1 MPRQEKKLIRKRI
14 INAYL
19 SSVISISLVLLLTGI
34 AALLIVNAGSV
45 TRYLKEN
52 MRITVLLTDDATEEQ
67 ASGLAASL
75 TGQPYVRDAR
85 VITRAEG
92 TEELKAM
99 LGEDFLD
106 VFETSPV
113 PISLEL
119 ALQADYVQPDS
130 LALVNGRLEALP
142 LVDEVSSQQTLVE
155 ALTANL
161 ARITLVLGVFILLL
175 LFISFVLINN
185 TVRVSVF
192 ARRFTIHTMKLV
204 GATRRFIRAPFV
216 RAAVLQ
222 GLVASALAVGMLW
235 ALMEGLRRSFPE
247 LAAVVELKQLLMV
260 CGIVVVCGVLLCV
273 ISTWFVVNKLVAAS
287 KDDLYY

>member
-1 MPRQEKKLIRKRI
+1 MRKRI
-14 INAYL
+14 VNAYL
-19 SSVISISLVLLLTGI
+19 SSVISISLVLLLTGV
-34 AALLIVNAGSV
+34 AALLVLNAHGVSK
-45 TRYLKEN
+45 YLKEN
-52 MRITVLLTDDATEEQ
+52 MRISVLLRDDATEAQ
-67 ASGLAASL
+67 AGEWAAAQESL
-75 TGQPYVRDAR
+75 PFVRSTR
-85 VITRAEG
+85 VITREEG
-92 TEELKAM
+92 AEELKSM

-113 PISLEL
+113 PLSVDVTLN
-119 ALQADYVQPDS
+119 AAYVQKDS
-130 LALVNGRLEALP
+130 LAFVTQALAASP
-142 LVDEVSSQQTLVE
+142 LVEEVETQQSVVE
-155 ALTANL
+155 ALTTNL
-161 ARITLVLGVFILLL
+161 ARISVVLGVFILLL

-222 GLVASALAVGMLW
+222 GLVSSALAVGMLW

-247 LAAVVELKQLLMV
+247 LASIVDLNQLLIV
-260 CGIVVVCGVLLCV
+260 CGIVVALGILLCV
-273 ISTWFVVNKLVAAS
+273 ISTWMVVNRLVATP

>member
-1 MPRQEKKLIRKRI
+1 MARPETKLIRRRI
-14 INAYL
+14 VNAYL
-19 SSVISISLVLLLTGI
+19 SSVISISLMLLLTGV
-34 AALLIVNAGSV
+34 AALLVVNAYGV

-52 MRITVLLTDDATEEQ
+52 MRISVLLRDDATEAQ
-67 ASGLAASL
+67 AREWSAA
-75 TGQPYVRDAR
+75 QEVFPYVHSAR
-85 VITRAEG
+85 VITREEG
-92 TEELKAM
+92 AEELKSM

-113 PISLEL
+113 PLSVEVTLN
-119 ALQADYVQPDS
+119 ADYVQKDS
-130 LALVNGRLEALP
+130 LTFVTKALAQSP
-142 LVDEVSSQQTLVE
+142 LVEEVEVQQSVVE
-155 ALTANL
+155 ALTTNL
-161 ARITLVLGVFILLL
+161 TRISIVLGVFILLL

-204 GATRRFIRAPFV
+204 GATRGFIRAPFV

-222 GLVASALAVGMLW
+222 GLVSSVFAVGMLW

-247 LAAVVELKQLLMV
+247 LASIVDLKQMLAV
-260 CGIVVVCGVLLCV
+260 CGVVVVLGVLLCV
-273 ISTWFVVNKLVAAS
+273 AATWMVVNRLVAAP

>member
-1 MPRQEKKLIRKRI
+1 MARPEKKLMRKRI
-14 INAYL
+14 VNAYL
-19 SSVISISLVLLLTGI
+19 SSVISISLVLLLTGV
-34 AALLIVNAGSV
+34 AALLVLNAHGVSK
-45 TRYLKEN
+45 YLKEN
-52 MRITVLLTDDATEEQ
+52 MRISVLLRDDATEAQ
-67 ASGLAASL
+67 AGEWAAAQESL
-75 TGQPYVRDAR
+75 PFVRSTR
-85 VITRAEG
+85 VITREEG
-92 TEELKAM
+92 AEELKSM

-113 PISLEL
+113 PLSVDVTLN
-119 ALQADYVQPDS
+119 AAYVQKDS
-130 LALVNGRLEALP
+130 LAFVTQALAASP
-142 LVDEVSSQQTLVE
+142 LVEEVETQQSVVE
-155 ALTANL
+155 ALTTNL
-161 ARITLVLGVFILLL
+161 ARISVVLGVFILLL

-222 GLVASALAVGMLW
+222 GLVSSALAVGMLW

-247 LAAVVELKQLLMV
+247 LASIVDLNQLLIV
-260 CGIVVVCGVLLCV
+260 CGIVVALGILLCV
-273 ISTWFVVNKLVAAS
+273 ISTWMVVNRLVAMP

>member
-1 MPRQEKKLIRKRI
+1 MRRRI
-14 INAYL
+14 VNAYL

-34 AALLIVNAGSV
+34 AALLVINAGSV

-52 MRITVLLTDDATEEQ
+52 MRVSVMLTDDATEAQ
-67 ASGLAASL
+67 AAEYAASL
-75 TGQPYVRDAR
+75 SERPYVRDVR
-85 VITRAEG
+85 VISKEEG
-92 TEELKAM
+92 AEELKAM

-113 PISLEL
+113 PVSLEL
-119 ALQADYVQPDS
+119 SLHAEYVQPDS
-130 LALVNGRLEALP
+130 LAFVTKALEASP
-142 LVDEVSSQQTLVE
+142 LVEDVGAQQTLVQT
-155 ALTANL
+155 LTTNL
-161 ARITLVLGVFILLL
+161 ARITVILGVFILLL

-204 GATRRFIRAPFV
+204 GATRGFIRRPFV

-222 GLVASALAVGMLW
+222 GLCSSLLAVGMLW
-235 ALMEGLRRSFPE
+235 ALLEAVRRSFPE
-247 LAAVVELKQLLMV
+247 LVAIVDLRQLLLV
-260 CGIVVVCGVLLCV
+260 CGIVVAAGVLLCV
-273 ISTWFVVNKLVAAS
+273 VSTALVVNRLVAAS